1 MHEDSTTSSLYITLI
16 SVTMITFC
24 KHDFLTSTI
33 WLGISV
39 YWLYSPCYM
48 FRSIFQLAGTTREHT
63 PRSLSLTYVQDFKI
77 KTLIFMVIIC
87 KSLHFQIDSG
97 NLMLLKMK
105 IYTVNIC
112 NDLCV
117 LKNQTNYWQD
127 CVRLHWHAYTICSSC
142 SYTHQIKLLW
152 IID

>member
-1 MHEDSTTSSLYITLI
+1 MHEDSTTSSLCITLI

-24 KHDFLTSTI
+24 KYDHDFLTSTI

-39 YWLYSPCYM
+39 YWQYIPFNISVGWYNK
-48 FRSIFQLAGTTREHT
+48 R
-63 PRSLSLTYVQDFKI
+63 TYTNEFVNDLQDFKI
-77 KTLIFMVIIC
+77 KTLIFKVIMC

-142 SYTHQIKLLW
+142 SYTHQIKL
-152 IID
+152 